1 MNRPTNNNQE
11 FLDCPRFRS
20 EEDYDAYVES
30 IQPHRELICP
40 ITQELM
46 RDPVVAEDGY
56 TYEKEAI
63 LRWFSVG
70 RYVAVN
76 PASYVVFLK
85 FSEKV
90 PSYGVVLTKTSS
102 GIPHQNF
109 KILNSF
115 FFFFLL
121 FVILVSPG

>member
-1 MNRPTNNNQE
+1 VSHRVSTVCDGVNRLENERECKCRTSRVHSVHVKEKLSLSVTATMNRDPTNTTHD

-20 EEDYDAYVES
+20 EEDHDAYVES

-56 TYEKEAI
+56 TYEREAI

-70 RYVAVN
+70 R
-76 PASYVVFLK
+76 
-85 FSEKV
+85 
-90 PSYGVVLTKTSS
+90 
-102 GIPHQNF
+102 
-109 KILNSF
+109 
-115 FFFFLL
+115 
-121 FVILVSPG
+121 